1 MVGNNIVLLFPRVKT
16 GITFNVVELFQI
28 YQPDYFCIRGVIVFY
43 KGSPA
48 NKGEGEK
55 NENVRLRD
63 EKKQNKKQ
71 KKTRKTSTE
80 LGRDLAI
87 SLIFPV
93 PPPCGKK
100 YGIG

>member
-55 NENVRLRD
+55 NEKSVRLRD
-63 EKKQNKKQ
+63 EKKTNKKQ
-71 KKTRKTSTE
+71 KKTGKRQ
-80 LGRDLAI
+80 L
-87 SLIFPV
+87 SLVGTWLFH
-93 PPPCGKK
+93 
-100 YGIG
+100 